1 MKSLFEKVL
10 LHQRLNL
17 PYVVYRKPNSKTLIG
32 VFQNNDHL
40 YFSENFVEKGFVF
53 APFDGTPV
61 IFPLDK
67 TEVMYNSIYF
77 EHEFESHISD
87 EPENLFEK
95 EAFVSLVK
103 KGIFA
108 IKRGEFS
115 KVVLSRKEIVNLDSF
130 DIQLT
135 FERMLQLY
143 PSAFCY
149 CWYHPKVGMW
159 TGATPEKLIQAEGDV
174 FNTMSLA
181 GTQIYEGTEVVF
193 WKEKEKAEQEFVTEF
208 ILENLKSHAFNISA
222 SNPYT
227 TRAGNLLHL
236 RTDVEGVI
244 NDDSNLK
251 KVIDILHPTPAV
263 CGLPKFTAK
272 DFILKFEGYDREFY
286 TGFLGEL
293 NHNFGNE
300 ENATDIFVNLRCM
313 KIIMNQVQLF
323 IGCGI
328 TKDSNP
334 ESEWEET
341 INKSKTM
348 KRVL

>member
-1 MKSLFEKVL
+1 MKSLFEKVH
-10 LHQRLNL
+10 LHQKLNL
-17 PYVVYRKPNSKTLIG
+17 PFVVYRKPNSKTLIG

-53 APFDGTPV
+53 APFDGTPIV
-61 IFPLDK
+61 FPLDNS
-67 TEVMYNSIYF
+67 EVKFNSIYF
-77 EHEFESHISD
+77 EKEFESHIVED
-87 EPENLFEK
+87 TEDPNEK
-95 EAFVSLVK
+95 EQFVALVK

-108 IKRGEFS
+108 IKRGEFN
-115 KVVLSRKEIVNLDSF
+115 KVVLSRKEMVQLDSF
-130 DIQLT
+130 EMEAIY
-135 FERMLQLY
+135 ERMLQLY

-149 CWYHPKVGMW
+149 CWFHPKIGLWM
-159 TGATPEKLIQAEGDV
+159 GATPEKLIQAEGDV

-181 GTQIYEGTEVVF
+181 GTQTYQGTEVVF
-193 WKEKEKAEQEFVTEF
+193 WKDKEKAEQEFVTEF
-208 ILENLKSHAFNISA
+208 ILENLKSHAFNINA

-244 NDDSNLK
+244 NNDSNLK

-263 CGLPKFTAK
+263 CGLPKFVAK
-272 DFILKFEGYDREFY
+272 DFILKNEGYDREFY

-293 NHNFGNE
+293 NHNFGNDD
-300 ENATDIFVNLRCM
+300 NATDIYVNLRCM
-313 KIIMNQVQLF
+313 KIKDQTAQLF

-334 ESEWEET
+334 EAEWEET
-341 INKSKTM
+341 VNKSKTM